1 MAIINLSNGEVD
13 TLDVL
18 AFEEEY
24 YQTVYNTRHNLFD
37 GFLSGFTPV
46 SA

>member
-13 TLDVL
+13 ILDVL
-18 AFEEEY
+18 ASEEEY
-24 YQTVYNTRHNLFD
+24 CQNVYNTQHNLFD